1 MGLSFWVKFH
11 QYMQGIY
18 LFVTRKQ
25 DIFDYQFKLFFM
37 SRLIK
42 FTILIISLFIGT
54 GAFAQTDTL
63 GLFSSHMDIGNPE
76 NKGAAQYDK
85 VTHTYTLKGSGY
97 NIWFN
102 RDEFQYLFRK
112 IKGDFTV
119 TANFQF
125 VGDKGN
131 GHRKIGWMIREST
144 DEKSIHAS
152 AVEHGDGLT
161 VLQWRSLTAENM
173 KDPEGEIFYPEK
185 TFEIVQLQRIGKKII
200 MRVGHVGETIKTVGA
215 HVMTNIPNEAL
226 VGLFI
231 CSHDPQVIEEAKVWD
246 VHIDLSE
253 KK

>member
-1 MGLSFWVKFH
+1 MNNRIRFILSV
-11 QYMQGIY
+11 
-18 LFVTRKQ
+18 
-25 DIFDYQFKLFFM
+25 IFL
-37 SRLIK
+37 LALN
-42 FTILIISLFIGT
+42 T
-54 GAFAQTDTL
+54 AFAQTDTL
-63 GLFSSHMDIGNPE
+63 GLFTNHMDIGHPKNA
-76 NKGAAQYDK
+76 GSARYDK
-85 VTHTYTLKGSGY
+85 VTHTYLLKGSGY

-102 RDEFQYLFRK
+102 RDEFQYLYKK

-144 DEKSIHAS
+144 DDKSIHVS

-161 VLQWRSLTAENM
+161 VLQWRALTGENM

-185 TFEIVQLQRIGKKII
+185 TFEVIQLQRIGKKLI
-200 MRVGHVGETIKTVGA
+200 MRAGHVGEPLKAVGA
-215 HVMTNIPNEAL
+215 HIMNNLPEDAL

-231 CSHDPQVIEEAKVWD
+231 CSHDPEVTEEAKVWD
-246 VHIDLSE
+246 VHI

>member
-1 MGLSFWVKFH
+1 MNRLA
-11 QYMQGIY
+11 
-18 LFVTRKQ
+18 R
-25 DIFDYQFKLFFM
+25 M
-37 SRLIK
+37 SS
-42 FTILIISLFIGT
+42 LIILLLTATS
-54 GAFAQTDTL
+54 AFAQTDTL
-63 GLFSSHMDIGNPE
+63 GLFSDHMDIGHPKNP
-76 NKGAAQYDK
+76 GSSQYDK

-112 IKGDFTV
+112 IKGDFIV

-131 GHRKIGWMIREST
+131 GHRKIGWMIRQST
-144 DEKSIHAS
+144 NDKSIHIS

-161 VLQWRSLTAENM
+161 VLQWRSLTGENM

-185 TFEIVQLQRIGKKII
+185 SFEVVQLQRTGKKII
-200 MRVGHVGETIKTVGA
+200 MRVGHVGETLKTVGA
-215 HVMTNIPNEAL
+215 HVMNNMPEEAL

-231 CSHDPQVIEEAKVWD
+231 CSHDPEVTEEAKVWD
-246 VHIDLSE
+246 VHIDTPG